1 MQYQIISAAW
11 PLLSLLQLVPLVA
24 GLLLL
29 RIRQRNAMILALSA
43 SLLEIALALALYLN
57 FDSTQPAGAMQF
69 AEQVPIWA
77 AFQYHAAVDGMS
89 VLFILLT
96 TLLGFL
102 CVVFILFR
110 RLHGSSVL
118 AVMMLVQATL
128 VSQLVTVD
136 LLWFNL
142 VSMLEMLLIAYLT
155 KRWPASDDV
164 MPSLVRFLQFMSVG
178 LILLLAGSLLL
189 AWNYATLKG
198 IWSFDLAELVTVTV
212 PEEMEGILFFLL
224 FYGLAV
230 RIPLFPFH
238 GWLPDF
244 LRFGNVAI
252 APIYLL
258 GLKLGVYGLLRFVFP
273 LMPNAVWQWHYVA
286 VAFAMV
292 GVFYAAL
299 LALKQQ
305 NLRSLLGFAVVSH
318 TSILTIGLFSLDPLA
333 LQGSVLLAVNFGL
346 AISGL
351 LLMTGLVWQ
360 RTRTT
365 NLHRLGGMFDY
376 IPLVGIAFLI
386 AGLAIVGMPGTPGF
400 NAVHFVLE
408 GAIKTFGAPVT
419 IGAAIGNL
427 IAAGFLLRAF
437 QRAFLTKPSGN
448 TSHWNTEP
456 SQLTEKILA
465 GTVICVIVVV
475 GFYDVPW
482 LALIAEPVGGVG
494 ELFNELRA
502 LSGIAN
508 HD

>member
-1 MQYQIISAAW
+1 MDYQDIKATW
-11 PLLSLLQLVPLVA
+11 PLLTFLQLVPLIA
-24 GLLLL
+24 GLCLI
-29 RIRQRNAMILALSA
+29 RIRGKNAIILSLVA
-43 SLLEIALALALYLN
+43 SFIEIALALSLYLN
-57 FDSTQPAGAMQF
+57 FDSTQKPGVLQF
-69 AEQVPIWA
+69 AEHFPLWA
-77 AFQYHAAVDGMS
+77 AFQYHMAVDGMS
-89 VLFILLT
+89 VLFVLLT

-136 LLWFNL
+136 LLWFTL
-142 VSMLEMLLIAYLT
+142 VAMLEMLFIAYLT

-164 MPSLVRFLQFMSVG
+164 MPALVRFLQFMVVG
-178 LILLLAGSLLL
+178 LVLLLAGTLLIG
-189 AWNYATLKG
+189 WNHASIKG
-198 IWSFDLAELVTVTV
+198 YWSFDLAELASVDIQ
-212 PEEMEGILFFLL
+212 EEIEGLLFFLL
-224 FYGLAV
+224 FYGLAI

-286 VAFAMV
+286 VAFAMT

-305 NLRSLLGFAVVSH
+305 NLRNLLGFAVVSH

-360 RTRTT
+360 RTHTT
-365 NLHRLGGMFDY
+365 DLHRLGGMFDY

-437 QRAFLTKPSGN
+437 QRAFLTKPSGK
-448 TSHWNTEP
+448 TDHWNTQP
-456 SQLTEKILA
+456 SELTEKVLA
-465 GTVICVIVVV
+465 GTVILVIVVV

-482 LALIAEPVGGVG
+482 LTLIAEPVGGVG

-502 LSGIAN
+502 TAGIAN

>member
-1 MQYQIISAAW
+1 MAYTELAAVW
-11 PLLSLLQLVPLVA
+11 PLLSFLQLVPLLA
-24 GLLLL
+24 GLFLL
-29 RIRQRNAMILALSA
+29 RMRGRNAIILALIA
-43 SLLEIALALALYLN
+43 SFLEIALALLLYVN
-57 FDSTQPAGAMQF
+57 FDSSQVAGVMQF
-69 AEQVPIWA
+69 AEHQAIWA
-77 AFQYHAAVDGMS
+77 ALQYHMAVDGMS

-110 RLHGSSVL
+110 RLHNSSVL
-118 AVMMLVQATL
+118 AVMLLIQATL

-136 LLWFNL
+136 LLWFSL
-142 VSMLEMLLIAYLT
+142 VSVLEMLLIAYLT

-164 MPSLVRFLQFMSVG
+164 MPALVRFLQFMTVG
-178 LILLLAGSLLL
+178 LLLLMAGTLLL
-189 AWNYATLKG
+189 GWNYANLQGT
-198 IWSFDLAELVTVTV
+198 WSFDLYKLATVEV
-212 PEEMEGILFFLL
+212 PEDMEGVLFFLL

-273 LMPNAVWQWHYVA
+273 LMPNAVWKWHYVA
-286 VAFAMV
+286 VGFAMV

-318 TSILTIGLFSLDPLA
+318 TSILAIGLFSLDPLA
-333 LQGSVLLAVNFGL
+333 IQGSVLLAVNFGL

-351 LLMTGLVWQ
+351 LLMTGLIWQ
-360 RTRTT
+360 RTHTT
-365 NLHRLGGMFDY
+365 DLHRLGGMFDY

-419 IGAAIGNL
+419 IAAAIGNL

-437 QRAFLTKPSGN
+437 QRVFLAKPSGN
-448 TSHWNTEP
+448 TSHWNTSP
-456 SQLTEKILA
+456 SELTEKVLA
-465 GTVICVIVVV
+465 GTVIVVIVVV

-482 LALIAEPVGGVG
+482 LTLIAEPVGGVG

-502 LSGIAN
+502 MSGIEN

>member
-1 MQYQIISAAW
+1 MAYDEIAAVW
-11 PLLSLLQLVPLVA
+11 PLLSLLQLVPLLA
-24 GLLLL
+24 GLLLIW
-29 RIRQRNAMILALSA
+29 IRGKQAIILALIA
-43 SLLEIALALALYLN
+43 SFIEIALALVLYLN
-57 FDSTQPAGAMQF
+57 FDNTQAAGVMQF
-69 AEQVPIWA
+69 AENLPIWA
-77 AFQYHAAVDGMS
+77 ALQYHMAVDGMS

-110 RLHGSSVL
+110 RLHASSVL
-118 AVMMLVQATL
+118 SVMMLIQASL
-128 VSQLVTVD
+128 VSQLVTMD

-142 VSMLEMLLIAYLT
+142 LSMLEILLVAYLT

-164 MPSLVRFLQFMSVG
+164 MPALVRFLQFMAVG
-178 LILLLAGSLLL
+178 LILLSAGTLLFGWSH
-189 AWNYATLKG
+189 AYQYG
-198 IWSFDLAELVTVTV
+198 FWSFDIYRLATVEV
-212 PEEMEGILFFLL
+212 PEDMQGVLFFLL

-230 RIPLFPFH
+230 RIPMFPFH

-258 GLKLGVYGLLRFVFP
+258 GLKLGVYGLLRFVLP

-305 NLRSLLGFAVVSH
+305 NMRSLLGFAVVSH

-360 RTRTT
+360 RTHTT
-365 NLHRLGGMFDY
+365 DLHRLGGMFDY

-419 IGAAIGNL
+419 IAASIGNL

-437 QRAFLTKPSGN
+437 QRVFLSKPSGN
-448 TSHWNTEP
+448 TSHWNSEP
-456 SQLTEKILA
+456 SQLTEKVLA
-465 GTVICVIVVV
+465 GTVIFVIVVV

-482 LALIAEPVGGVG
+482 LTLIAEPVGGVG

-502 LSGIAN
+502 ISGMAN
-508 HD
+508 HE

>member
-1 MQYQIISAAW
+1 MAYTEIAAAW

-24 GLLLL
+24 GLFLI
-29 RIRQRNAMILALSA
+29 RIRGRNAIILALIA
-43 SLLEIALALALYLN
+43 SSLEIALALTLYLN
-57 FDSTQPAGAMQF
+57 FDSQQAAGVMQF
-69 AEQVPIWA
+69 AEYVPIWA
-77 AFQYHAAVDGMS
+77 ALQYHMAVDGMS
-89 VLFILLT
+89 VLFILLI

-110 RLHGSSVL
+110 RLHSSSVL
-118 AVMMLVQATL
+118 AVMMLIQATL

-136 LLWFNL
+136 LLWFSL
-142 VSMLEMLLIAYLT
+142 VSVLEMLLIAYLT

-164 MPSLVRFLQFMSVG
+164 MPALVRFLQFMTVG
-178 LILLLAGSLLL
+178 LILLLAGTLLL
-189 AWNYATLKG
+189 GWNYSNING
-198 IWSFDLAELVTVTV
+198 EWSFDLYKLATVEV

-230 RIPLFPFH
+230 RIPMFPFH

-273 LMPNAVWQWHYVA
+273 LMPNAVWRWHYVA
-286 VAFAMV
+286 VGFALF

-305 NLRSLLGFAVVSH
+305 NLRSLLAFAVVSH
-318 TSILTIGLFSLDPLA
+318 TSILTIGLFSLDSLA
-333 LQGSVLLAVNFGL
+333 LQGSVLLAINFGL

-360 RTRTT
+360 RTHTT
-365 NLHRLGGMFDY
+365 DLNRLGGMFDY

-419 IGAAIGNL
+419 IAAAIGNL

-437 QRAFLTKPSGN
+437 QRAFLGKPSGN
-448 TSHWNTEP
+448 TSHWNTQP
-456 SQLTEKILA
+456 SELTEKILA
-465 GTVICVIVVV
+465 GTVILVIVVV

-482 LALIAEPVGGVG
+482 LTLIAEPVGGIG
-494 ELFNELRA
+494 DLFNELRA
-502 LSGIAN
+502 TVGLEHHG
-508 HD
+508 

>member
-1 MQYQIISAAW
+1 
-11 PLLSLLQLVPLVA
+11 LL
-24 GLLLL
+24 
-29 RIRQRNAMILALSA
+29 I
-43 SLLEIALALALYLN
+43 
-57 FDSTQPAGAMQF
+57 
-69 AEQVPIWA
+69 
-77 AFQYHAAVDGMS
+77 
-89 VLFILLT
+89 

-110 RLHGSSVL
+110 RLHSSSVL
-118 AVMMLVQATL
+118 AVMMLIQATL

-136 LLWFNL
+136 LLWFSL
-142 VSMLEMLLIAYLT
+142 VSVLEMLLIAYLT

-164 MPSLVRFLQFMSVG
+164 MPALVRFLQFMTVG
-178 LILLLAGSLLL
+178 LILLLAGTLLL
-189 AWNYATLKG
+189 GWNYSNING
-198 IWSFDLAELVTVTV
+198 EWSFDLYKLAMVEV

-230 RIPLFPFH
+230 RIPMFPFH

-273 LMPNAVWQWHYVA
+273 LMPNAVWRWHYVA
-286 VAFAMV
+286 VGFALF

-305 NLRSLLGFAVVSH
+305 NLRSLLAFAVVSH
-318 TSILTIGLFSLDPLA
+318 TSILTIGLFSLDSLA
-333 LQGSVLLAVNFGL
+333 LQGSVLLAINFGL

-360 RTRTT
+360 RTHTT
-365 NLHRLGGMFDY
+365 DLHRLGGMFDY

-419 IGAAIGNL
+419 IAAAIGNL

-437 QRAFLTKPSGN
+437 QRAFLGKPSGN
-448 TSHWNTEP
+448 TSHWNTQP
-456 SQLTEKILA
+456 SELTEKILA
-465 GTVICVIVVV
+465 GTVILVIVVV

-482 LALIAEPVGGVG
+482 LTLIAEPVGGIG
-494 ELFNELRA
+494 DLFNELRA
-502 LSGIAN
+502 TVGLEQHG
-508 HD
+508 